1 MIKKIK
7 IKNIVLLLSLLM
19 MTGCDFMDC
28 DESDNFTKQ
37 EVLDSYNRVKQ
48 LATNV
53 YGFLKADF
61 CSIDGAMLDA
71 ATDDAVHIYKS
82 SNIQRFVDGTWS
94 ANNLVDNVWGHY
106 YEGIRAAN
114 FYLKETAGLTFDEW
128 KYSDDYEAIMKEFTN
143 YQYEVRFLRA
153 YFYFELIKR
162 YRNIPFVLDVL
173 AQNEANGV
181 NPESYEKIA
190 KFIVD
195 ECSDLAQ
202 ILPVNYDNFSTKE
215 KGRVT
220 RAAAMALKSR
230 VTLYMASPLFSEDSE
245 DKWKQAA
252 EAAYDIIKQKTD
264 LGLDL
269 VPYPQ
274 IFNDVNNQKAE
285 VILYRPTGESGD
297 FEKANFPIGVEGGK
311 TSTCPTQNL
320 MEAYDMK
327 DGTPFVWNNQ
337 SNPYDNRD
345 PRMEMTIAVNG
356 EKWPDTNPNPL
367 EIYIGGRNALPIAGA
382 TPTGYYLKKY
392 LDKTIDISA
401 STSSGG
407 KRHNWITYRLGEFYL
422 NYAEAVFNYLGSA
435 DAVSTEFTMS
445 AREAVNVVRN
455 RSDVQMPEVPEG
467 LTNNQFVEKYRRE
480 RMVEL
485 AFEQHRFW
493 DVRRWKA
500 GDTQRSIVQ
509 MQITKNNDTYT
520 YKRVIS
526 NRYWDDKMYLFPIP
540 DSEIRKNPNLIQNPG
555 W

>member
-345 PRMEMTIAVNG
+345 PRMKYTIVCNEM
-356 EKWPDTNPNPL
+356 KWPVDPVEIWEGGTNGLPL
-367 EIYIGGRNALPIAGA
+367 QNA
-382 TPTGYYLKKY
+382 TTTGYYLKKY
-392 LDKTIDISA
+392 CDGSIDLRAGSS
-401 STSSGG
+401 ST
-407 KRHNWITYRLGEFYL
+407 KFHTWITFRLGEFYL
-422 NYAEAVFNYLGSA
+422 NYAEAVAHYTGSVEIPLPGDKSPLTA
-435 DAVSTEFTMS
+435 RQAVDIIR
-445 AREAVNVVRN
+445 ARVDMPALRDEVRDMDIFWKRYKN
-455 RSDVQMPEVPEG
+455 
-467 LTNNQFVEKYRRE
+467 E

-485 AFEQHRFW
+485 AFEGHRFW
-493 DVRRWKA
+493 DVRRWKE
-500 GDTQRSIVQ
+500 GEVLKEITLMKITRNTNGTFNYRREVRQRS
-509 MQITKNNDTYT
+509 
-520 YKRVIS
+520 
-526 NRYWDDKMYLFPIP
+526 WDNKMYLFPIP
-540 DSEIRKNPNLIQNPG
+540 QSELVKNQNLDQNPG

>member
-345 PRMEMTIAVNG
+345 PRMKYTIVCNEM
-356 EKWPDTNPNPL
+356 KWPVDPVEIWEGGTNGLPL
-367 EIYIGGRNALPIAGA
+367 QN
-382 TPTGYYLKKY
+382 TP
-392 LDKTIDISA
+392 
-401 STSSGG
+401 
-407 KRHNWITYRLGEFYL
+407 
-422 NYAEAVFNYLGSA
+422 
-435 DAVSTEFTMS
+435 
-445 AREAVNVVRN
+445 
-455 RSDVQMPEVPEG
+455 
-467 LTNNQFVEKYRRE
+467 
-480 RMVEL
+480 
-485 AFEQHRFW
+485 
-493 DVRRWKA
+493 
-500 GDTQRSIVQ
+500 
-509 MQITKNNDTYT
+509 
-520 YKRVIS
+520 
-526 NRYWDDKMYLFPIP
+526 LF
-540 DSEIRKNPNLIQNPG
+540 
-555 W
+555 